1 MTRSDKSLWS
11 NEYIILLTFQRNFA
25 LGSIPDEIFPIQA
38 CNFLRS
44 NNHPIKRCSIVVVY
58 VISTRA
64 KNVRKWIRFR
74 YKTMVHRS
82 RRRLFWSF
90 LFLKI
95 NFFLKKKL
103 PLEPTDVGPSNF
115 LISSNHSLK
124 HCEVVVVYIISN
136 CVEND
141 GPLKRLR
148 HSTIASSKSDVVC
161 QKWIN

>member
-74 YKTMVHRS
+74 HNTMRG
-82 RRRLFWSF
+82 RNETCIFEKCDF
-90 LFLKI
+90 LGKFR
-95 NFFLKKKL
+95 FFLRIWMLVKHGFLTFNLLKNSHECGWRTIFTSVQFSYIKK
-103 PLEPTDVGPSNF
+103 
-115 LISSNHSLK
+115 
-124 HCEVVVVYIISN
+124 
-136 CVEND
+136 
-141 GPLKRLR
+141 
-148 HSTIASSKSDVVC
+148 
-161 QKWIN
+161 

>member
-1 MTRSDKSLWS
+1 MFDVQSVATDDNSQNTEPLDTFHAVGCVGCVASLRITISSHLQS

-74 YKTMVHRS
+74 HNTMRG
-82 RRRLFWSF
+82 RNETCIFEKCDF
-90 LFLKI
+90 LGKFR
-95 NFFLKKKL
+95 FFLRIWMLVKH
-103 PLEPTDVGPSNF
+103 GF
-115 LISSNHSLK
+115 LTFNLLK
-124 HCEVVVVYIISN
+124 NSHEC
-136 CVEND
+136 
-141 GPLKRLR
+141 G
-148 HSTIASSKSDVVC
+148 
-161 QKWIN
+161 